1 MQKEQVVKKL
11 IPFFVSLILS
21 IVTLIIYLNS
31 DVVRAVVVVEIL
43 ACALIPLILPII
55 EFISKKSFPTILNIL
70 IVIHIF
76 LAIDLGT
83 VLGFY
88 KLISWWDLLLHFY
101 FGFIGAVVIFV
112 FMHKWNGLNI
122 NKFGLYF
129 MIFLAVMGLAG
140 LWEVWEYICDRLF
153 VGNDAQNIAGSI
165 ASGVSVMTDSM
176 TDIMISIPGVFL
188 FYLLLLIDKITK
200 KNLTEKILLNDKNLI
215 N

>member
-88 KLISWWDLLLHFY
+88 KLISWWDLLL
-101 FGFIGAVVIFV
+101 
-112 FMHKWNGLNI
+112 
-122 NKFGLYF
+122 
-129 MIFLAVMGLAG
+129 
-140 LWEVWEYICDRLF
+140 
-153 VGNDAQNIAGSI
+153 
-165 ASGVSVMTDSM
+165 
-176 TDIMISIPGVFL
+176 
-188 FYLLLLIDKITK
+188 LLLWLYRGCGNFCIYA
-200 KNLTEKILLNDKNLI
+200 
-215 N
+215 

>member
-1 MQKEQVVKKL
+1 
-11 IPFFVSLILS
+11 
-21 IVTLIIYLNS
+21 
-31 DVVRAVVVVEIL
+31 
-43 ACALIPLILPII
+43 
-55 EFISKKSFPTILNIL
+55 
-70 IVIHIF
+70 
-76 LAIDLGT
+76 
-83 VLGFY
+83 
-88 KLISWWDLLLHFY
+88 
-101 FGFIGAVVIFV
+101 
-112 FMHKWNGLNI
+112 
-122 NKFGLYF
+122 